1 MTDHGNQSHNAQIMP
16 DLPASA
22 LHQRLTAYLTDR
34 LGAPVTIER
43 LTLMIGGACQDNFGV
58 DLHIGEQPTRPYVL
72 RTDKGKALAASLSRA
87 DEYHVIEAAH
97 RAGVLTP
104 APFLLEESPDV
115 IGHPFYLME
124 RIDGTAIARKVLS
137 DPALAAAREQL
148 PIALATQLA
157 RIHTITADQPDPPP
171 LPKITSA
178 AESMIAQA
186 YHELD
191 SLIEPHPALELG
203 LRWLKSYA
211 PTDRPIT
218 LVHGDFRTGNFM
230 LTPAGLSGVL
240 DWEFAHFGDPMEDV
254 AWLSLRDWR
263 FGKRD
268 LPIGGFSNRA
278 TFYRAYE
285 SAGGASIDPAIVHY
299 WEVFGNF
306 NWARGA
312 AQQAERHLSGADR
325 SIELAAIGRRVP
337 EMAWEMLRLIEAG
350 PEN

>member
-1 MTDHGNQSHNAQIMP
+1 MVQMNNDVRDRLIDYLIDRCHAPILISH
-16 DLPASA
+16 
-22 LHQRLTAYLTDR
+22 LTA
-34 LGAPVTIER
+34 
-43 LTLMIGGACQDNFGV
+43 MIGGACQENYAV
-58 DLHIGEQPTRPYVL
+58 DLQVGDQPMRGYVL

-104 APFLLEESPDV
+104 APFLLEESASV

-124 RIDGTAIARKVLS
+124 RIPGTAIARKVLS
-137 DPALAAAREQL
+137 DPTLAAARNKL
-148 PIALATQLA
+148 PYELATQLA
-157 RIHTITADQPDPPP
+157 RIHTITPDQADPPP
-171 LPKITSA
+171 LPVISSA

-186 YHELD
+186 HHELD
-191 SLIEPHPALELG
+191 SLIEPHPALEIG
-203 LRWLKSYA
+203 LRWLIA
-211 PTDRPIT
+211 HTPVDRPIT

-230 LTPAGLSGVL
+230 VTPDGLSGVL

-254 AWLSLRDWR
+254 AWLCLRDWR

-268 LPIGGFSNRA
+268 LPVGGFADRE

-285 SAGGASIDPAIVHY
+285 VAGGTSIDPAIVHY

-350 PEN
+350 L